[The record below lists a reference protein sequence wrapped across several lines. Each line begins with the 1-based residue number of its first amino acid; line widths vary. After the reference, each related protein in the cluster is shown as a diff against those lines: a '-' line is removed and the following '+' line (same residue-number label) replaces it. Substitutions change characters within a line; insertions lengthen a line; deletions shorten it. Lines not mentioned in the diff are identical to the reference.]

1 MKKISILFL
10 SVLAISLA
18 VVSCTDNDDK
28 IQSIEGKWIPV
39 QLGKIVDGKEVL
51 SDYPN
56 EHNCES
62 DVMEFTNDSKFT
74 DLMHLFADNN
84 CMAVTAKGTW
94 LLNEKHLTLT
104 YEDQQINN
112 IEILE
117 LTKSTLKIKYTG
129 KSDEANMFVIT
140 IFERKQ

>member
-10 SVLAISLA
+10 SVLALSLA
-18 VVSCTDNDDK
+18 VVSCNDNDDE
-28 IQSIEGKWIPV
+28 IQSIEGKWVPV
-39 QLGKIVDGKEVL
+39 KLGKIVDGKEVL

-117 LTKSTLKIKYTG
+117 LTKSVLKIKYTG
-129 KSDEANMFVIT
+129 KSDEAHMFVIT